1 MINYNIRKI
10 RENTDIILSPSKK
23 TSDKKE
29 ILDKYTEILDK
40 YTEWLISYGH
50 ELMPNSVILKKYI
63 AEKKVLRE
71 EYEIIVDAIF
81 ADILDRERIL
91 DELNKVK

>member
-1 MINYNIRKI
+1 MSWNMINYNIRKI

-23 TSDKKE
+23 TSDKK
-29 ILDKYTEILDK
+29 EILDK